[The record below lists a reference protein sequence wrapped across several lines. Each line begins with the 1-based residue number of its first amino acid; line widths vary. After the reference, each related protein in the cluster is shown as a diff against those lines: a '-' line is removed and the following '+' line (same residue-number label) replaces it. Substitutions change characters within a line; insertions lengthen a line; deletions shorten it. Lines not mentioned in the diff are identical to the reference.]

1 MHQPRI
7 EIRVLGP
14 PVISVGT
21 ERLEPGRG
29 LLFAALLRIGL
40 ADRCSVSRETL
51 AGDLWPKAKH
61 DASRQ
66 SLRQL
71 LYRLRRLGLEP
82 GPSGSEIALDP
93 SRITID
99 AHVLR
104 ARGLS
109 TAEPAEIERLALGVL
124 AGYAPS
130 FSRAFS
136 RWVEDVRD
144 AEQAAIRRALDEA
157 LANLAGLP
165 HWTRIEAVATALHR
179 MDPLNRHAAAALAA
193 VHEQRGDTT
202 RAAAILDALDRGS
215 MADGV
220 PDQPTARGLMSRWLR
235 RTATTDLTGGEVPLQ
250 GRTAEVAAVG
260 ALIRRTT
267 SLAGGVCVI
276 LGGGGI
282 GKSRLLREACGI
294 ASRLGHRVVQR
305 AVEPSGFLRPLSLWG
320 AIARDVLRLPG
331 ALGAARESLELCRRA
346 CEGHDDLE
354 ASLVAVAV
362 GDLLCAVAHERPVL
376 LAIENLDQAGP
387 QVWDCL
393 ERLSRIVRTARVMVA
408 LATRDTEVDVSRV
421 EDALVLRLAPLD
433 DAATASLVDA
443 LFERRGLTASP
454 WARARCAAISGGL
467 PLFAEELVS
476 LLADERSTEAQ
487 ARTLADTI
495 RRRAALL
502 PDDAQAV
509 LPFVAALDGRATSER
524 LQRLTGWP
532 ALRLV
537 RALDA
542 LERHLFLAGG
552 ERVPRVRHGLIT
564 EAVLGTLSPTARSV
578 LHRAIVSDLLADP
591 GMSSDPV
598 LLVACAHHLLMSGA
612 HDDAAAMAAGVVP
625 AVHQDGMSH
634 LFEQVLE
641 IAQATRE
648 HDNGRGIL
656 RQLMDLA
663 ATSGNNLQG
672 QSTLRAL
679 AAPPLDV
686 ESARTMIRD
695 LGVSSVEIVRRTAVE
710 WHPLVA
716 GTLATLSDDGLP
728 PSERLHAAAVA
739 MILGADLAETA
750 LLRDIRRSIDEA
762 GLTEDDNAD
771 AFLRCQVIYN
781 VTCGDLEAAVRH
793 SRRLVECAA
802 AARDRGRHSRALSY
816 AGRAHRIAGLYEEA
830 CRLHAEAF
838 VVARNANLSSRCVGA
853 VIEGLL
859 SSLQAGSAEDFQRW
873 LDLATLA
880 EPLNRD
886 VEYQATLDGERLRG
900 ALLLG
905 VGDVPSPAPLS
916 VVWANLKE
924 RQLRPRAQLLAN
936 AILSR
941 LYFGKRIPKEAVD
954 QLARDARVLLTHC
967 DVDVLVS
974 ASVASLRS
982 SNRGAEADALR
993 TEFFETRR
1001 DRLPVPD
1008 FFDGPRFRRPAHSA
1022 QAVPAARA

>member
-1 MHQPRI
+1 MI
-7 EIRVLGP
+7 T
-14 PVISVGT
+14 VGT
-21 ERLEPGRG
+21 ERLDQDGG
-29 LLFAALLRIGL
+29 VLFAAVLRIAL
-40 ADRCSVSRETL
+40 SDRGSVSRETL
-51 AGDLWPKAKH
+51 AATLWPRAKH
-61 DASRQ
+61 EAARRQ

-71 LYRLRRLGLEP
+71 LYRMRRLGLEP
-82 GPSGSEIALDP
+82 DAPGGEIALDR
-93 SRITID
+93 SRLTID
-99 AHVLR
+99 ARTLL
-104 ARGLS
+104 AQGLS
-109 TAEPAEIERLALGVL
+109 AADPAGIERLGLGVL
-124 AGYAPS
+124 TGYAPA
-130 FSRAFS
+130 FSRPLS
-136 RWVEDVRD
+136 RWVEEVRD
-144 AEQAAIRRALDEA
+144 AEQAAIRQALGAA
-157 LANLAGLP
+157 LAALAGLP
-165 HWTRIEAVATALHR
+165 HWARIEATATALHR
-179 MDPLNRHAAAALAA
+179 LDPLNRAATAALAA
-193 VHEQRGDTT
+193 VLEQRGDSA
-202 RAAAILDALDRGS
+202 RAAALLDAIDRGAPS
-215 MADGV
+215 GGASG
-220 PDQPTARGLMSRWLR
+220 PPTARDLMRRWSRHAG
-235 RTATTDLTGGEVPLQ
+235 ATLPTSEAVPLQ
-250 GRTAEVAAVG
+250 GRAAEVDAVG

-276 LGGGGI
+276 IGGGGI

-305 AVEPSGFLRPLSLWG
+305 AVEPSGFLRPQSLWST
-320 AIARDVLRLPG
+320 IARDVLRLPG
-331 ALGAARESLELCRRA
+331 ALGASREALEACRRA
-346 CEGHDDLE
+346 CEGHDDPE
-354 ASLVAVAV
+354 AALVAVAV

-393 ERLSRIVRTARVMVA
+393 ERLSRTVRTARVVVA
-408 LATRDTEVDVSRV
+408 LATRDTEVDVSRLV
-421 EDALVLRLAPLD
+421 EALVLRLAPLD

-443 LFERRGLTASP
+443 LVERRGLALSP
-454 WARARCAAISGGL
+454 SARARCATISGGI

-476 LLADERSTEAQ
+476 LLADERSNEAQ

-537 RALDA
+537 QALDA
-542 LERHLFLAGG
+542 LDRHLFLVGG

-564 EAVLGTLSPTARSV
+564 EAVLGTLSPTARSA

-591 GMSSDPV
+591 AMSSDPV

-634 LFEQVLE
+634 LFDRVLE

-686 ESARTMIRD
+686 ESARAMIRD

-716 GTLATLSDDGLP
+716 STLATLSDAGLP

-739 MILGADLAETA
+739 TVLGADLAEIA

-762 GLTEDDNAD
+762 GLTEADNAD

-781 VTCGDLEAAVRH
+781 VTCGDLEVAVRH

-838 VVARNANLSSRCVGA
+838 DVARNANLSSRCVGA

-859 SSLQAGSAEDFQRW
+859 SSLQAGSAEGFQRW
-873 LDLATLA
+873 LDLATEV

-886 VEYQATLDGERLRG
+886 VEYQATLDGLRLRG
-900 ALLLG
+900 SLLLG
-905 VGDVPSPAPLS
+905 VGNAPLAETLVS
-916 VVWANLKE
+916 LPALLKE
-924 RQLRPRAQLLAN
+924 RQTRPRAELIAN
-936 AILSR
+936 ALLVH
-941 LYFGKRIPKEAVD
+941 LYFGKRIPKQAVD
-954 QLARDARVLLTHC
+954 QLARDARVLLAQC

-982 SNRGAEADALR
+982 ANRGGEAEALR
-993 TEFFETRR
+993 SAFLESRR

-1008 FFDGPRFRRPAHSA
+1008 FFDGPRFRRPANSP
-1022 QAVPAARA
+1022 QAVPVARA